1 MRHNVDGG
9 WLTLRTGVEDGH
21 AVLAVASS
29 GPVVSPETVAEL
41 FEPFRRGVG
50 RTGTGTGL
58 GLSIV
63 RAVAHA
69 HGGRASAEPVEGG
82 GLAVTVAL
90 PLDSRPSS

>member
-1 MRHNVDGG
+1 M
-9 WLTLRTGVEDGH
+9 
-21 AVLAVASS
+21 LAVASS

-41 FEPFRRGVG
+41 FEPFRRGAG

-90 PLDSRPSS
+90 PLDSRPNN